1 MKSIVMLIFFILVP
15 FSSGLDAQEPA
26 PKSSFP
32 FSGEGTIEKDRW
44 EPDKRW
50 NFIDPDTGR
59 ETGGYIKRDRWE
71 PEDRWNIYDKDG
83 RQKGT
88 IERDRWDK
96 DRFHFREKK

>member
-1 MKSIVMLIFFILVP
+1 MKSIVMLIFFILVT

-26 PKSSFP
+26 PKSFP
-32 FSGEGTIEKDRW
+32 FPGEGTIERDRW
-44 EPDKRW
+44 EPEKRW

-59 ETGGYIKRDRWE
+59 KTGGYIKRDRWE

-88 IERDRWDK
+88 IERDRWNK
-96 DRFHFREKK
+96 DRFNFREKK